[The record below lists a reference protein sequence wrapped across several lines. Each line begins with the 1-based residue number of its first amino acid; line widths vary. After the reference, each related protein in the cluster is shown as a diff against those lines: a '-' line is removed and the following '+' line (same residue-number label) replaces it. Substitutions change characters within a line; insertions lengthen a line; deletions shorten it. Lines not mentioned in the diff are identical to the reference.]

1 MKAIFASTKDGDFGL
16 NGGLPWQP
24 IHDDLTFFM
33 TTTIGSIYF
42 DKPELNEPN
51 ILVMGRKTYETL
63 PKLSGRQY
71 LVVTSTPIPG
81 VACVHPNNL
90 QHKLDVLKTVEKVRK
105 NTVFIIGGA
114 SLLVPEILINC
125 DTIYHTEV
133 FDKVESDVKLHPDT
147 LPFVKKFP
155 SEIVLETDRCI
166 IKEYNVKL

>member
-1 MKAIFASTKDGDFGL
+1 MKAIFASTKNGDFGL

-24 IHDDLTFFM
+24 IKDDFVFFKIITTGSPIFGNLT
-33 TTTIGSIYF
+33 TY
-42 DKPELNEPN
+42 EPN

-63 PKLSGRQY
+63 PRLPGRQY

-81 VACVHPNNL
+81 VACVHPKML
-90 QHKLDVLKTVEKVRK
+90 QRRLRVLKQVEKVRG

-114 SLLVPEILINC
+114 SLLVPKILINC

-133 FDKVESDVKLHPDT
+133 FDEVESDVKLNPDT

-155 SEIVLETDRCI
+155 SEVILETDRCI
-166 IKEYNVKL
+166 IKEYYVKL